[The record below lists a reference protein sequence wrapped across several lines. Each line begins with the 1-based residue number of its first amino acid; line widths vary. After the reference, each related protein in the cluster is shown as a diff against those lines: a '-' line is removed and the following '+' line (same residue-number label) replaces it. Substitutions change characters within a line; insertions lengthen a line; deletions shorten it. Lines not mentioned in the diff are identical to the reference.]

1 MKADSIGMLSG
12 LFEIG
17 QGNNVALK
25 FLPVV

>member
-17 QGNNVALK
+17 LGNNGALK
-25 FLPVV
+25 WLPAV